1 VGIVIA
7 SNKEHFVTVKETN
20 TKGHKIMVSVTSL
33 PLHRHKK
40 CTGYFVTFT
49 NGNNS
54 VSPLNFFTVMGQ
66 N

>member
-1 VGIVIA
+1 MS
-7 SNKEHFVTVKETN
+7 SNEHFVTVKETN
-20 TKGHKIMVSVTSL
+20 IKGHKIIVSVTSL
-33 PLHRHKK
+33 PLQRHKK

-54 VSPLNFFTVMGQ
+54 VSPLPFFTVIEQ